1 MLDPFI
7 NALNALPAGI
17 RPLAAPAAGVVIT
30 FMGIMAIF
38 SMGNQGLRAAIKE
51 HFVWIIFG
59 AILVFSGVALVTNF
73 FGMLGG

>member
-7 NALNALPAGI
+7 AALQAIPAGV
-17 RPLAAPAAGVVIT
+17 RPLAGPAAGAVIT
-30 FMGIMAIF
+30 IMGVMAIF
-38 SMGNQGLRAAIKE
+38 SLGNQGLRAAIKE

-73 FGMLGG
+73 FGMVGG